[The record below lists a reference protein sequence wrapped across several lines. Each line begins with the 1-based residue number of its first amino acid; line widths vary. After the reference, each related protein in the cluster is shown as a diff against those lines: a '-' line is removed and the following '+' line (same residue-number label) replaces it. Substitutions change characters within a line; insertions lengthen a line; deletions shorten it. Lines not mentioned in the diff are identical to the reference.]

1 MNPELRRIPNVL
13 VKSYDGLPYHLK
25 SCFLYLSIF
34 PEDYTISRKRLV
46 RRWIAEGNPKE
57 VRGQS
62 VMERADMY
70 FMELID
76 RGMIL
81 PSQQSVLCRKQIDSC
96 KVHDLMRMIS
106 RVKSVSQSQRR
117 KILFLG

>member
-62 VMERADMY
+62 D
-70 FMELID
+70 
-76 RGMIL
+76 G
-81 PSQQSVLCRKQIDSC
+81 
-96 KVHDLMRMIS
+96 
-106 RVKSVSQSQRR
+106 KS
-117 KILFLG
+117 